1 MMLTLNSAYAPRAA
15 ARLVEQI
22 RAQQQQAKKPAPDQ
36 EQPTTFTIHIP
47 PGDGSAAPC
56 RPDQF
61 PCVLVNNNNNNN
73 NNNACLFNLHM
84 RACYP
89 KVPMIYLPALPVVR
103 CCVICDGLRS
113 GRIKFLDVGIST
125 DGRVVVVVL

>member
-22 RAQQQQAKKPAPDQ
+22 HAQQQQAKKPAPDQ

-61 PCVLVNNNNNNN
+61 PCVLVGP
-73 NNNACLFNLHM
+73 CLFNLHM

-89 KVPMIYLPALPVVR
+89 KVPTIYLPALPVVR
-103 CCVICDGLRS
+103 CCVVCDGLRS